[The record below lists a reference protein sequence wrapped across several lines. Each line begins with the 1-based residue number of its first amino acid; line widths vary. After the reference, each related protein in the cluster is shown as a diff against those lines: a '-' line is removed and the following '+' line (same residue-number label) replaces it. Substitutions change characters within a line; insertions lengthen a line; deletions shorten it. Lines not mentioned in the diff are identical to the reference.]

1 MRNILIL
8 IKISLVFLKKIK
20 YSMALIFVLTLVFAC
35 SETKTKDKN
44 FPVGS
49 FWSTY
54 EFANQN
60 DRLLNGG
67 KRNALEFIDKKILR
81 IKINN
86 ECFKDRDG
94 ELQPSNL
101 AEANKFFYEYEF
113 NYKYV
118 DNFVQIFSGV
128 LITDT
133 KYQDNVGALPNQ
145 KRQVCSYLQPDKHQ
159 AKNIGDILDL
169 KGEGGFILQKKQKQ
183 LELILKNASG
193 GQAFFIRRN

>member
-1 MRNILIL
+1 MGLIL
-8 IKISLVFLKKIK
+8 ALSLL
-20 YSMALIFVLTLVFAC
+20 FAC

-60 DRLLNGG
+60 DRLLNGN
-67 KRNALEFIDKKILR
+67 KRNALEFIDKKTLR
-81 IKINN
+81 IKIDNS
-86 ECFKDRDG
+86 CFKDRDG

-133 KYQDNVGALPNQ
+133 SYQGNNVGVLPNQ
-145 KRQVCSYLQPDKHQ
+145 KRRVCSYLQADKHQ

-169 KGEGGFILQKKQKQ
+169 KGEGGFILQEKQKE
-183 LELILKNASG
+183 LELILKNAGG
-193 GQAFFIRRN
+193 GQAFFIRRK